1 MINFRKA
8 TKKDVPEIVKML
20 ADDELGKTR
29 EDYKIPLPDVYY
41 QAFEN
46 INQDSNQELMVVETG
61 EKEIIGTLQLTFIQD
76 LSHQGGLRAQIEAV
90 RINKNQRG
98 KGIGKKMFEWAI
110 QQAKNRGAYLM
121 QLTTNRQRPEAIE
134 FYKSLNFNPSHVGMK
149 MYF

>member
-20 ADDELGKTR
+20 ADDELGKIR